1 MDEFSS
7 LLSKYKK
14 NSDIG
19 SKITKE
25 IFFAKFMDIL
35 KELISEDFV
44 KYVKPVYIKNESL
57 KIICHNSTIA
67 SMIKLKENI
76 ILEKI
81 KDLHTEFKIEKI
93 IIEINSSF

>member
-7 LLSKYKK
+7 LLSRYKK

-44 KYVKPVYIKNESL
+44 KYVKPVYIKMR
-57 KIICHNSTIA
+57 A
-67 SMIKLKENI
+67 
-76 ILEKI
+76 
-81 KDLHTEFKIEKI
+81 
-93 IIEINSSF
+93 